1 MFDNTL
7 VRALARFGS
16 DLTKF
21 PSPARGRGVGV
32 RALSLIRSPEGRGRR
47 AEAHTTRAS
56 FARGEGLGMRGQIRH
71 ATLPALFRAWLMVLC
86 FIVSQPALAGPK
98 IEHWTLSN
106 GARVYF
112 VESRELP
119 MIQVRVVFDA
129 GSSRDPADKF
139 GVANLTA
146 AMLDEGTGQLTADDI
161 ASRFESVGADFSS
174 GVDRDMGI
182 ANLRSLSDS
191 SLLEPALDIFAGIL
205 AAPAFPAANLE
216 RKRAQVLVALQ
227 KDAQSPGASAEK
239 AFYREL
245 YGRHPYA
252 SDPLGT
258 EQSLRGI
265 TPDDLLAFHRD
276 HYVGANAWVVIVGD
290 ASKGQARRIAKR
302 VVGKLPAGK
311 TPAPLPAVPALDA
324 GSRKEIAFPATQT
337 HINMGH
343 PGMRRGDPDYF
354 PLYVG
359 NYILGG
365 GGLVSR
371 LSVEVREKHGLSYS
385 VYSYFL
391 PLRLPGPLFIGLQTR
406 NNQRD
411 QALKLVRQVIADFVA
426 KGPSDE
432 ELQAAKKHITGSF
445 PLRLDS
451 NGKIAENLAVIGFY
465 GLPLTYLEDFIPR
478 VEAVTAEQIREAF
491 RRRVYPDQMV
501 TVTVGGG
508 R

>member
-1 MFDNTL
+1 MFGNTL
-7 VRALARFGS
+7 VRAFARVGS
-16 DLTKF
+16 L
-21 PSPARGRGVGV
+21 PSPLA
-32 RALSLIRSPEGRGRR
+32 
-47 AEAHTTRAS
+47 
-56 FARGEGLGMRGQIRH
+56 GEGVGMRGQIRRV
-71 ATLPALFRAWLMVLC
+71 TLPAFFKAWLVVLC
-86 FIVSQPALAGPK
+86 FIVGPQAFAGPK

-129 GSSRDPADKF
+129 GSSRDPAGKP

-146 AMLDEGTGQLTADDI
+146 AMLDEGTAQLSADDI
-161 ASRFESVGADFSS
+161 ASRFESVGADFGS
-174 GVDRDMGI
+174 GVDRDMAT

-216 RKRAQVLVALQ
+216 RKRAQLLVALQ
-227 KDAQSPGASAEK
+227 KDAQSPGTIAEK
-239 AFYREL
+239 AFYRDV
-245 YGRHPYA
+245 YGNHPYA
-252 SDPLGT
+252 NDPLGT
-258 EQSLRGI
+258 DQSLKAI
-265 TPDDLLAFHRD
+265 TADDLLGFHRGL
-276 HYVGANAWVVIVGD
+276 YVGANAWVVIVGD
-290 ASKGQARRIAKR
+290 ASKRQARNIAKR

-311 TPAPLPAVPALDA
+311 APPALA
-324 GSRKEIAFPATQT
+324 PVQTLYSSWRKEIPFPATQT

-343 PGMRRGDPDYF
+343 PGIRRGDPDYF

-391 PLRLPGPLFIGLQTR
+391 PLRAPGPLFIGLQTR

-411 QALKLVRQVIADFVA
+411 QALKLARQVVSDFVA
-426 KGPSDE
+426 KGPTDQ

-465 GLPLTYLEDFIPR
+465 GLPLTYLDDFIPR
-478 VEAVTAEQIREAF
+478 VEAVTAEQIRQAF
-491 RRRVYPDQMV
+491 RRRVHPEQMV
-501 TVTVGGG
+501 TVTVGGQP
-508 R
+508 